1 MNCRSFSPLAVF
13 ATGLVWISLAAGPAS
28 GAVVINEI
36 HYHPVERPAFTA
48 DGSPVLDLSDDVH
61 EFVELFNPGP
71 TNVPLAGWRLS
82 GDIDYE
88 FPASAVLNVNR
99 YLVIAKDPARLLAV
113 SQYGLGAASV
123 LGPFQRQLSNRN
135 GAVRL
140 RGPGGDTVDAVSF
153 SAEFPWAISADAL
166 GAEDEWIGLNSSN
179 YQYRGRSL
187 ERVSVTWPAND
198 PANWLASPLP
208 GTPSPGRANAVTLA
222 VPRPVVT
229 AFSVV
234 QTNDDAMTIGPGQPA
249 RLDVV
254 FSATNLLSA
263 VTVEYFLDDINSTTE
278 PRTTLALAAVAGGN
292 GLSYT
297 GVLPGQAGRSV
308 VRFRMRANRGGGV
321 ETVSPRADDPFAW
334 HAYFVAPARAS
345 TNRIYDCF
353 ISAASLNTLATNLFV
368 VTPTTVDTAHFRRVT
383 QPDPPG
389 VPRAS
394 WNATEPAIFVFNG
407 EVYDARARYHGSQY
421 RRSPDNN
428 SWKWQFPRYKRFED
442 REGLFISD
450 NLDETVVCH
459 ALYRLAALPSSHTR
473 WIDFYLNNNAV
484 VRRLDQDE
492 MDDRLVERFAAEQ
505 ALANP
510 GAMREGV
517 GEFYKSQGNFLFQ
530 DPWGPFGYG
539 GYRLLPARPPW
550 WTELQ
555 RYEQTY
561 GLQMHGWKGHQQFME
576 LLRGLW
582 AARGDSPTAVNPN
595 LPALRAFLTDKFD
608 VDAVL
613 TSTAIRVWS
622 GGWDNFNHNH
632 FLWRRA
638 NGKWATLQWDF
649 DGELDTAGFPNH
661 AASSIYSSEFGAPLV
676 YSAFSGGWVDA
687 NWINDSFFKAFREQY
702 KRKLFILNN
711 TLLHPTNLAALG
723 FGSFNTFA
731 TARFAFINSQLG
743 LGAFRAPLEPA
754 NLAPAHG
761 AAVLPGAVLQSSPY
775 RHGQSPAP
783 RHAST
788 TWTIRSANGAYAA
801 PVFKTTSTSNLTT
814 LPIPFDRLTFGETY
828 LWRCLHTDTNGHP
841 SVESRET
848 AFVFGADPVLV
859 SLIALDAATEW
870 RYLVTGPAPPAD
882 WASPGF
888 DDSSWAAGPALIGD
902 DAPPLVE
909 PLRTPFARGSRVAF
923 HFRKSFD
930 FTSDLASTSLRLRH
944 VVDDGV
950 VIYLNGVEV
959 VRTGMPAGPVSP
971 TTLAARNVINAVYE
985 GPFIIPTT
993 SLVQGANWLAAEV
1006 HRISSGSADVVF
1018 GVALDAAVPPAPG
1031 AVVLNEVLAENRGAA
1046 AYAGTRPDYLELFNT
1061 SDMPQSLNGMSLSDN
1076 VERPGKFSF
1085 PPGVTLGPSESLV
1098 IWCDDQTNA
1107 PGLHTGFALDNDG
1120 QTLALF
1126 VASPNGYQVSDAVT
1140 FGLQAPDLPIGR
1152 VPDGAGPWVLNT
1164 PTPGGANMISP
1175 TASAAS
1181 LKINEWMASDA
1192 GGPDWFEVY
1201 NPAPLPVAL
1210 GGLYLTDNLADP
1222 TNTRIPPLSFIAAG
1236 GHRQFLA
1243 DSDPGQSA
1251 RHVDFRLSSSGERI
1265 NLYDSGLNL
1274 IDAVVFGPQTS
1285 GVSEGRLPD
1294 GASNFVFF
1302 PTTASPDEPNYLPL
1316 VNVVINEVLTHSDP
1330 PFEDAVELFNPTG
1343 ADADIGGW
1351 WLSDSKTRAR
1361 KFQFPAPTRVPAN
1374 GYLVVYENQFNSAPG
1389 APASFAL
1396 DSARGEGVYLTSVGP
1411 GDELTGFRAGA
1422 EFGPAETGVSHGRFG
1437 TSQGVR
1443 FGALAARTF
1452 GADNPADVAQFR
1464 TGAGLLNAGPKV
1476 GPVVIS
1482 EIQYR
1487 PQDHPD
1493 GSDNDLMEY
1502 LELKNI
1508 TDAAVDLFD
1517 PGAAANRWSLRDA
1530 VDFTF
1535 PPQTTLQ
1542 PQETVLVVG
1551 FDPVTNATAL
1561 AGFRATYAI
1570 DPAVRLFGPWRGK
1583 LDNSSDRVEL
1593 FKPGP
1598 PVSQPGPDFGYV
1610 PSILVDHVRYADNV
1624 PWPAEADG
1632 TGQSLQRRLNTAY
1645 GDDPANWFASGLSA
1659 GTSNAPTLPPTI
1671 SLLSPVSNAVFNA
1684 FSTVQL
1690 EATAS
1695 DADGAI
1701 RQVDFFADGVRI
1713 GAATNFPWRA
1723 GWSNAALGIHLLSA
1737 RAIDDRYGYADA
1749 APITVRLTNGPPLVS
1764 LTSPTSAGTYV
1775 LPTNILLQAAA
1786 SDPDGAIAR
1795 VEFYD
1800 NDVKLG
1806 EATTSP
1812 YAWLWTSV
1820 RAGAH
1825 TLAARATDIYG
1836 LSATSSVAITVTR
1849 TRFVAYVVP
1858 PGTVGA
1864 QAVGNSLGMDFE
1876 VRTQIVVSALGMFD
1890 SGSDGVLSNATL
1902 TAQIWR
1908 RSGNTGTL
1916 LAATNFTTANPGALV
1931 GGSRFKPLSSPLVL
1945 SNGSYTLVAYG
1956 FTSDNPHG
1964 AALLQTRTWTT
1975 DSGGGLL
1982 AFVGPS
1988 RFGAA
1993 GAFPASQCNGVD
2005 NCSTLADGFAA
2016 STFEFLLYT
2025 ARPLIVYGP
2034 TNTGARAGTTAQFT
2048 VAAVGQTPLYYQWF
2062 FNGAP
2067 LAGRTGSTLVLSNV
2081 QPANEGGYS
2090 VVVSNAAGVTTT
2102 GEALLSVY
2110 FNPVFVQGLVSQTVP
2125 VGALATF
2132 SVVLTNNATLPLSYE
2147 WRRGSLLVASNISNE
2162 RTEFLVVAASSTV
2175 ATQGIRVIVRNAAA
2189 PTGAFNSVA
2198 GLITLMDADADG
2210 LPDEWENA
2218 FNLNPASAAD
2228 ALLDADGDGL
2238 TNGEEYL
2245 AGTDPA
2251 DDQSHLKV
2259 EILGGTGGATLTFGA
2274 ISSRTYTVQYSDD
2287 LPTVRWT
2294 KLGDMPARAT
2304 NYAAS
2309 LFDPAATTNRFY
2321 RVATPRQP

>member
-1 MNCRSFSPLAVF
+1 MKYRLFFSPALFVTPFVWLA
-13 ATGLVWISLAAGPAS
+13 LAAS
-28 GAVVINEI
+28 GGVVINEI

-61 EFVELFNPGP
+61 EFVELFNSGP

-88 FPASAVLNVNR
+88 FPAGAVLNVNQYR
-99 YLVIAKDPARLLAV
+99 VIAKNPARLAAV
-113 SQYGLGAASV
+113 AQYGLTAGSV

-135 GAVRL
+135 GTVRL
-140 RGPGGDTVDAVSF
+140 RQPGGDTVDAVSF

-179 YQYRGRSL
+179 FQYRGRSL

-198 PANWLASPLP
+198 PANWVASPLP
-208 GTPSPGRANAVTLA
+208 GNPSPGRVNAGTRA

-234 QTNDDAMTIGPGQPA
+234 QTNDGAMMIGPGQPA

-254 FSATNLLSA
+254 FSATNQLSA
-263 VTVEYFLDDINSTTE
+263 VTAEFFLDDINSTAE
-278 PRTTLALAAVAGGN
+278 PRTSVALAPVAGTD
-292 GLSYT
+292 GLAYT
-297 GVLPGQAGRSV
+297 GVLPGRAGRSV
-308 VRFRMRANRGGGV
+308 VRYRVRANRGTGV

-334 HAYFVAPARAS
+334 HAYFVAPARSS

-368 VTPTTVDTAHFRRVT
+368 VTPGSVDTAHFRRVT

-389 VPRAS
+389 VPRTT

-407 EVYDARARYHGSQY
+407 EVFDARARYHGSQY
-421 RRSPDNN
+421 RRAPDNN

-450 NLDETVVCH
+450 NVDETVVCH
-459 ALYRLAALPSSHTR
+459 TLYRLAGLPSSYTK
-473 WIDFYLNNNAV
+473 WIDFYLNNNTV
-484 VRRLDQDE
+484 IRRMDQDE
-492 MDDRLVERFAAEQ
+492 MDDRLMERFTTEQ

-510 GAMREGV
+510 ATPAEGV

-561 GLQMHGWKGHQQFME
+561 GLQMHGWKGHQPFME

-582 AARGDSPTAVNPN
+582 TARGDSPTAVNPN
-595 LPALRAFLTDKFD
+595 LPALRAFLTNRFD

-632 FLWRRA
+632 FLWRRD
-638 NGKWATLQWDF
+638 NGKWVTLQWDF
-649 DGELDTAGFPNH
+649 DGELDTGGFPNQT
-661 AASSIYSSEFGAPLV
+661 ASSLYLSEFGAPLI
-676 YSAFSGGWVDA
+676 YSTFSAGWVDA
-687 NWINDSFFKAFREQY
+687 NWVNDSFFKAFREEY
-702 KRKLFILNN
+702 KRKLFLLNN
-711 TLLHPTNLAALG
+711 TLLHPTNLTALG

-731 TARFAFINSQLG
+731 TARFGFVNSQLG
-743 LGAFRAPLEPA
+743 LGTFRAPVQPT
-754 NLAPAHG
+754 NLAPAHA

-775 RHGQSPAP
+775 RHSQSPAP

-788 TWTIRSANGAYAA
+788 TWTIRRVNGTYAA
-801 PVFKTTSTSNLTT
+801 PVFKTTSISNLIT
-814 LPIPFDRLTFGETY
+814 LPIPFEALTFGETY
-828 LWRCLHTDTNGHP
+828 LWRCRHTDTNGHP

-848 AFVFGADPVLV
+848 AFVFGADPALV
-859 SLIALDAATEW
+859 PLIALDAATEW
-870 RYLVTGPAPPAD
+870 RYLANGPLPPAN
-882 WASPGF
+882 WATPGF
-888 DDSSWAAGPALIGD
+888 DDSSWAAGPALLGD
-902 DAPPLVE
+902 DVPPLPE
-909 PLRTPFARGSRVAF
+909 PIRTPFTRGARVAF

-930 FTSDLASTSLRLRH
+930 FTGDLSSASLRLRH

-959 VRTGMPAGPVSP
+959 LRTGMLAGSISAA
-971 TTLAARNVINAVYE
+971 TLAARTVANAVYE

-993 SLVQGANWLAAEV
+993 NLVHGRNVLAAEV
-1006 HRISSGSADVVF
+1006 HRVSSGSADVVF
-1018 GVALDAAVPPAPG
+1018 GLELNAAVPPAPG

-1046 AYAGTRPDYLELFNT
+1046 THAGTRPDYLELFNN

-1076 VERPGKFSF
+1076 VERPGKFTF
-1085 PPGVTLGPSESLV
+1085 QPGVTLGPSESLI

-1126 VASPNGYQVSDAVT
+1126 VATPSGYQVSDAVT

-1152 VPDGAGPWVLNT
+1152 APDGTGPWVLNT
-1164 PTPGGANMISP
+1164 PTAGGGNQASP
-1175 TASAAS
+1175 TAPPAE
-1181 LKINEWMASDA
+1181 LRINEWMASVAD
-1192 GGPDWFEVY
+1192 GPDWFEIY
-1201 NPAPLPVAL
+1201 NAAALPVAL
-1210 GGLYLTDNLADP
+1210 GGLYLTDNAADP

-1251 RHVDFRLSSSGERI
+1251 RHVDFRLSTGGERI
-1265 NLYDSGLNL
+1265 DLYDADLNV
-1274 IDAVVFGPQTS
+1274 IDVVVFGPQTS

-1294 GASNFVFF
+1294 GGTNFVFF
-1302 PTTASPDEPNYLPL
+1302 HTTASPGEPNYLPL
-1316 VNVVINEVLTHSDP
+1316 ENVVINEVLTHSDP

-1343 ADADIGGW
+1343 SDADISGW
-1351 WLSDSKTRAR
+1351 WLSDSKINAR
-1361 KFQFPAPTRVPAN
+1361 KYQFPAPTLVPAN
-1374 GYLVVYENQFNSAPG
+1374 GYLVVYENQFNPPPG
-1389 APASFAL
+1389 APANFAL
-1396 DSARGEGVYLTSVGP
+1396 DSAHGEGVYLAAAGP
-1411 GDELTGFRAGA
+1411 EGQLTGFRAGA
-1422 EFGPAETGVSHGRFG
+1422 EFGPAESAVSHGRFE
-1437 TSQGVR
+1437 TSQGER
-1443 FGALAARTF
+1443 FEALAARTF
-1452 GADNPADVAQFR
+1452 GADNPEYVAQFR
-1464 TGAGLLNAGPKV
+1464 TGIGLPNAGPRV

-1493 GSDNDLMEY
+1493 GGDNDLMEY

-1508 TDAAVDLFD
+1508 TDGAVNLFD
-1517 PGAAANRWSLRDA
+1517 PGAAANRWRLRDA

-1551 FDPVTNATAL
+1551 FDPATNAAVL
-1561 AGFRATYAI
+1561 AGFRATYAVE
-1570 DPAVRLFGPWRGK
+1570 PAVRLFGPWSGK
-1583 LDNSSDRVEL
+1583 LDNSSDSVEL
-1593 FKPGP
+1593 VKPDP
-1598 PVSQPGPDFGYV
+1598 PVNQPGPDFGYV
-1610 PSILVDHVRYADNV
+1610 PSILVDKVRYADNV

-1632 TGQSLQRRLNTAY
+1632 TGQSLQRGLNTAY
-1645 GDDPANWFASGLSA
+1645 GDDPTNWFASGLSPGSA
-1659 GTSNAPTLPPTI
+1659 NSPTLPPTI
-1671 SLLSPVSNAVFNA
+1671 RLVSPADNSVFNA
-1684 FSTVQL
+1684 STPILL
-1690 EATAS
+1690 EAAAN

-1701 RQVDFFADGVRI
+1701 RQVDFFADGMRI

-1723 GWSNAALGIHLLSA
+1723 GWSNAALGLHLLTA
-1737 RAIDDRYGYADA
+1737 RAIDDRYGSSDA
-1749 APITVRLTNGPPLVS
+1749 TPITVRLTNGPPLVT

-1775 LPTNILLQAAA
+1775 LPTNILLQATA
-1786 SDPDGAIAR
+1786 SDPDRAIAK

-1800 NDVKLG
+1800 NDIKLG
-1806 EATTSP
+1806 EATASP
-1812 YAWLWTSV
+1812 YAFLWTNV

-1825 TLAARATDIYG
+1825 TLSARATDIYG
-1836 LSATSSVAITVTR
+1836 LSATSSVPITVVR

-1858 PGTVGA
+1858 PGTFGA
-1864 QAVGNSLGMDFE
+1864 QTYVNSLGMDFE
-1876 VRTQIVVSALGMFD
+1876 VRTQIVVTALGMFD

-1916 LAATNFTTANPGALV
+1916 LAATNFTTANPGTLV
-1931 GGSRFKPLSSPLVL
+1931 DGSRFKPLASPLVL
-1945 SNGSYTLVAYG
+1945 SNGSYTLAAYG
-1956 FTSDNPHG
+1956 FTANNPHG
-1964 AALLQTRTWTT
+1964 DALIQARSWTT
-1975 DSGGGLL
+1975 DSGGGVLS
-1982 AFVGPS
+1982 FVGPS
-1988 RFGAA
+1988 RFGTA
-1993 GAFPASQCNGVD
+1993 GAFPTSQCDGG

-2016 STFEFLLYT
+2016 GTFEFLRYT

-2034 TNTGARAGTTAQFT
+2034 TNTGARAGTTVQFNVT
-2048 VAAVGQTPLYYQWF
+2048 AAGQAPLFYQWL
-2062 FNGAP
+2062 FNGTP
-2067 LAGRTGSTLVLSNV
+2067 LAGRTSSTLALTNV

-2090 VVVSNAAGVTTT
+2090 VVVSNAAGVTATA
-2102 GEALLSVY
+2102 EASLSVT
-2110 FNPVFVQGLVSQTVP
+2110 FNPVIVQGLVSQTVP
-2125 VGALATF
+2125 AGALATF
-2132 SVVLTNNATLPLSYE
+2132 SVVVTNNATLPLSYE
-2147 WRRGSLLVASNISNE
+2147 WRRGALVIQSNLSNE
-2162 RTEFLVVAASSTV
+2162 RTEFLVVAAPSTV
-2175 ATQGIRVIVRNAAA
+2175 ATQTIRVIVRNAAA
-2189 PTGAFNSVA
+2189 PTGTFTSPAS
-2198 GLITLMDADADG
+2198 LITLTDADADG
-2210 LPDEWENA
+2210 LPDDWETA
-2218 FNLNPASAAD
+2218 FNLND
-2228 ALLDADGDGL
+2228 ALLDGDGDGL

-2251 DDQSHLKV
+2251 DHQSYLKID
-2259 EILGGTGGATLTFGA
+2259 ILGVTGGATLTFGA
-2274 ISSRTYTVQYSDD
+2274 ISNRTYTVQYSDD
-2287 LPTVRWT
+2287 LPAGRWT
-2294 KLGDMPARAT
+2294 RLGDLPARAT
-2304 NYAAS
+2304 NHAAS

-2321 RVATPRQP
+2321 RVATPRLP

>member
-1 MNCRSFSPLAVF
+1 MNHSLFPPPAVF
-13 ATGLVWISLAAGPAS
+13 ALGWLWLCLVAARVS
-28 GAVVINEI
+28 GGVVINEI
-36 HYHPVERPAFTA
+36 HYHPVERPAFTV

-61 EFVELFNPGP
+61 EFVELFNSGP
-71 TNVPLAGWRLS
+71 TNVSLAGWRLS
-82 GDIDYE
+82 GDIDFE

-99 YLVIAKDPARLLAV
+99 YLVIAKDPARLVAV
-113 SQYGLGAASV
+113 SQYALGAVSV

-135 GAVRL
+135 GTARL

-179 YQYRGRSL
+179 FQYRGRSL
-187 ERVSVTWPAND
+187 ERVSITWPAND
-198 PANWLASPLP
+198 PANWVASPLP
-208 GTPSPGRANAVTLA
+208 GNPSPGRANAGTRA

-229 AFSVV
+229 AFSIV
-234 QTNDDAMTIGPGQPA
+234 QTNDGAMTISPSQPV

-254 FSATNLLSA
+254 FSATNQLSA
-263 VTVEYFLDDINSTTE
+263 VTAEYFLDNINATNE
-278 PRTTLALAAVAGGN
+278 VRTSVALASVGGAD
-292 GLSYT
+292 GLAYT
-297 GVLPGQAGRSV
+297 GVLPGQVGRSV
-308 VRFRMRANRGGGV
+308 VRYRIRADRGVGV

-334 HAYFVAPARAS
+334 HGYFVAPTRSS

-368 VTPTTVDTAHFRRVT
+368 ITPGTVDTAHFRRVT

-389 VPRAS
+389 VPRTT

-459 ALYRLAALPSSHTR
+459 ALYRLAGLPSSYTR
-473 WIDFYLNNNAV
+473 WIDFYLNSDTV
-484 VRRLDQDE
+484 VRRMDQDE
-492 MDDRLVERFAAEQ
+492 MDDRLMERFTAEQ

-510 GAMREGV
+510 GAPREGV

-539 GYRLLPARPPW
+539 GYRLLPARVPW

-555 RYEQTY
+555 RYEHTY

-632 FLWRRA
+632 FLWRRE

-661 AASSIYSSEFGAPLV
+661 TAASLYLSEFGAPL
-676 YSAFSGGWVDA
+676 AFSTFSSGWVDA
-687 NWINDSFFKAFREQY
+687 NWVNDSFFKAFREEY
-702 KRKLFILNN
+702 KRKLFLLNN
-711 TLLHPTNLAALG
+711 TLLHPTNLTALG

-743 LGAFRAPLEPA
+743 LGVFRAPLQPT
-754 NLAPAHG
+754 NLAPAYA

-788 TWTIRSANGAYAA
+788 TWTIRSINGTYAA

-828 LWRCLHTDTNGHP
+828 LWRCRHTDTNGHP

-848 AFVFGADPVLV
+848 AFVFGADPALIP
-859 SLIALDAATEW
+859 LIAIDAATDW
-870 RYLVTGPAPPAD
+870 RYLANGPAPPAN
-882 WASPGF
+882 WTAPAF
-888 DDSSWAAGPALIGD
+888 DDSSWSVGPALLGD
-902 DAPPLVE
+902 DAPPLPE
-909 PLRTPFARGSRVAF
+909 PLRTTFARGARVAF
-923 HFRKSFD
+923 HFRKSFN
-930 FTSDLASTSLRLRH
+930 FTGDLGSASLRLRH

-950 VIYLNGVEV
+950 IIYLNGVEV
-959 VRTGMPAGPVSP
+959 LRTGMPAGPVSAA
-971 TTLAARNVINAVYE
+971 TLAARSVGNAVYE
-985 GPFIIPTT
+985 GPFIIPTA
-993 SLVQGANWLAAEV
+993 SLAPGVNVLAAEV
-1006 HRISSGSADVVF
+1006 HRVSSGSADIVF
-1018 GVALDAAVPPAPG
+1018 GLTLDAAVPPAPG
-1031 AVVLNEVLAENRGAA
+1031 AVVLNEVLADNRGAVP
-1046 AYAGTRPDYLELFNT
+1046 YAGSRPDYLELFNN
-1061 SDMPQSLNGMSLSDN
+1061 SEMPQSLNGMSLSDDI
-1076 VERPGKFSF
+1076 ERPGKFTF
-1085 PPGVTLGPSESLV
+1085 PAGVTLGPSESLI
-1098 IWCDDQTNA
+1098 IWCDDETNA

-1126 VASPNGYQVSDAVT
+1126 VATPNGYQVSDAVT
-1140 FGLQAPDLPIGR
+1140 FGLQVPDLPIGR
-1152 VPDGAGPWVLNT
+1152 APDGTGPWELNT
-1164 PTPGGANMISP
+1164 PTPYSGNLVSL
-1175 TASAAS
+1175 TAPSVD

-1192 GGPDWFEVY
+1192 SGPDWFEIF
-1201 NPAPLPVAL
+1201 NPAPLPAAL
-1210 GGLYLTDNLADP
+1210 GGLHLTDNVADP

-1251 RHVDFRLSSSGERI
+1251 RHVDFRLSSSGDRI
-1265 NLYDSGLNL
+1265 ALYDADLNL

-1294 GASNFVFF
+1294 GGNNFVFF
-1302 PTTASPDEPNYLPL
+1302 STTASPDEPNYLPL
-1316 VNVVINEVLTHSDP
+1316 ANVVINEVLTHSDP

-1343 ADADIGGW
+1343 ADADISGW
-1351 WLSDSKTRAR
+1351 WLSDSKTSAR
-1361 KFQFPAPTRVPAN
+1361 KYQFPAPTLVPAN
-1374 GYLVVYENQFNSAPG
+1374 GYLVVYENQFNPVPG

-1396 DSARGEGVYLTSVGP
+1396 DSARGEGVYLGAADA
-1411 GDELTGFRAGA
+1411 GGQLTGFRAGA
-1422 EFGPAETGVSHGRFG
+1422 EFGPAESGVSHGRFE
-1437 TSQGVR
+1437 TSQGAR
-1443 FGALAARTF
+1443 FEALAARTF

-1464 TGAGLLNAGPKV
+1464 SGTGLLNASPKV

-1487 PQDHPD
+1487 PQDHAD
-1493 GSDNDLMEY
+1493 GGDNDLMEY

-1508 TDAAVDLFD
+1508 TGGAVDLFD
-1517 PGAAANRWSLRDA
+1517 PAAPGYRWRLRDA

-1542 PQETVLVVG
+1542 SQETVLVVG
-1551 FDPVTNATAL
+1551 FDPATNATAL
-1561 AGFRATYAI
+1561 AQFRATYALE
-1570 DPAVRLFGPWRGK
+1570 PAVRLFGPWRGK
-1583 LDNSSDRVEL
+1583 LDNSSDSVEL
-1593 FKPGP
+1593 IKPDP
-1598 PVSQPGPDFGYV
+1598 PVIEPGPDFGYV
-1610 PSILVDHVRYADNV
+1610 PSILVDKVRYADNV

-1632 TGQSLQRRLNTAY
+1632 TGQSLQRGLNAAY
-1645 GDDPANWFASGLSA
+1645 GDDPTNWFASGLSP
-1659 GTSNAPTLPPTI
+1659 GTSNQPTLPPTV
-1671 SLLSPVSNAVFNA
+1671 SFLSPADNAVFNA
-1684 FSTVQL
+1684 STPILL
-1690 EATAS
+1690 EADAS

-1701 RQVDFFADGVRI
+1701 RQVDFFADGTRI

-1723 GWSNAALGIHLLSA
+1723 GWSNATLGIHLLTA

-1749 APITVRLTNGPPLVS
+1749 APISVRLTNGPPLVT
-1764 LTSPTSAGTYV
+1764 LTSPTPAGTYV

-1786 SDPDGAIAR
+1786 SDPDGAIAK

-1806 EATTSP
+1806 EATASP
-1812 YAWLWTSV
+1812 YSLLWTSV
-1820 RAGAH
+1820 RAGPH

-1836 LSATSSVAITVTR
+1836 LSSTSRVAITVIR

-1858 PGTVGA
+1858 PGTIGA
-1864 QAVGNSLGMDFE
+1864 QGAINSLGMDFD
-1876 VRTQIVVSALGMFD
+1876 VRTQIVVTALGMFD
-1890 SGSDGVLSNATL
+1890 SSSDGILSNGTL

-1908 RSGNTGTL
+1908 RTGNTGTL
-1916 LAATNFTTANPGALV
+1916 LAGTNFTTANPGALV
-1931 GGSRFKPLSSPLVL
+1931 DGSRFKPLASPLVL

-1956 FTSDNPHG
+1956 FTSDNLHG
-1964 AALLQTRTWTT
+1964 NALLQVRSWTT

-1982 AFVGPS
+1982 SFVGPS
-1988 RFGAA
+1988 RFGTA
-1993 GAFPASQCNGVD
+1993 GAFPGSLCNGVD

-2016 STFEFLLYT
+2016 GTFEFLRYT
-2025 ARPLIVYGP
+2025 SRPLIVYGP
-2034 TNTGARAGTTAQFT
+2034 TNTGARAGTTAQFSVSAT
-2048 VAAVGQTPLYYQWF
+2048 GQAPLSYQWF

-2067 LAGRTGSTLVLSNV
+2067 LAGRTTSTLVLNNV
-2081 QPANEGGYS
+2081 QLTNEGGYS
-2090 VVVSNAAGVTTT
+2090 VVVSNAAGVSST
-2102 GEALLSVY
+2102 GEAFLTVQ
-2110 FNPVFVQGLVSQTVP
+2110 FNPVIVQGLVSQTVP

-2132 SVVLTNNATLPLSYE
+2132 SVVVTNNATLPLSYE
-2147 WRRGSLLVASNISNE
+2147 WRRGSLLIASNTSNE

-2175 ATQGIRVIVRNAAA
+2175 VTQAIRVIVRNPAA
-2189 PTGAFNSVA
+2189 PTGTFNSLA
-2198 GLITLMDADADG
+2198 SLATLVDADADG
-2210 LPDEWENA
+2210 LPDDWESS
-2218 FNLNPASAAD
+2218 FNFNPGSAAD
-2228 ALLDADGDGL
+2228 ALLDGDGDGL

-2245 AGTDPA
+2245 AGTDPTNR
-2251 DDQSHLKV
+2251 QSFLKM

-2274 ISSRTYTVQYSDD
+2274 ISNRTYTVQHSDD
-2287 LPTVRWT
+2287 LAAGQWT
-2294 KLGDMPARAT
+2294 KLGDVPARAT
-2304 NYAAS
+2304 NYAAN

-2321 RVATPRQP
+2321 RVTTPRQP